1 MPLLNLLKIY
11 GADIAQA
18 LEAGERPLAVG
29 LYRGPHN
36 PDTRGFELADS
47 ELSPGEQRFLQEH
60 GRRLPDSDKAIELG
74 QINGHV
80 WQRLISGSA
89 GWGSPTSYAG
99 RMWRAGTALH
109 RSSTVHWVVTDRR
122 FLLMVG
128 PRPGSDGPW
137 SIGFEVPR
145 SAVRSARRRF
155 KLLFAWGQV
164 EVTFVDDSMV
174 AILAGMLDVR
184 LANRLISAL
193 TGPR

>member
-1 MPLLNLLKIY
+1 MLNYLKIY
-11 GADIAQA
+11 GDDIAQA
-18 LEAGERPLAVG
+18 LEAGERPLAMG
-29 LYRGPHN
+29 LYREPHN
-36 PDTRGFELADS
+36 ADARGFELLDS
-47 ELSPGEQRFLQEH
+47 ELSPGEQRFLAEH

-80 WQRLISGSA
+80 WQRLISGRA

-99 RMWRAGTALH
+99 RLWRAGTALQ
-109 RSSTVHWVVTDRR
+109 RSGTVHWLVTDRR
-122 FLLMVG
+122 LVLVVG

-137 SIGFEVPR
+137 SVGFAVSR

-174 AILAGMLDVR
+174 AILAGMLDVS
-184 LANRLISAL
+184 LANRLIRAL
-193 TGPR
+193 KQS